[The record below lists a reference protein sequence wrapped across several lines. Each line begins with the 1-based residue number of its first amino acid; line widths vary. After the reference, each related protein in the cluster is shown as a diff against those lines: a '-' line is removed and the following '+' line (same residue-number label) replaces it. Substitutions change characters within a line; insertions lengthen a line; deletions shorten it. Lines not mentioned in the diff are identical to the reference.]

1 MLLLLLHLLLCIVP
15 TYRPGRLCRVLS
27 PLLLRFWGGVL
38 MLAFAF
44 RVGFP
49 ETGWNAV
56 GLIGIVP
63 ILTSFAA
70 ACPAYRIIGL
80 NTRPTKN
87 R

>member
-1 MLLLLLHLLLCIVP
+1 MVVVSLVMKAFAV
-15 TYRPGRLCRVLS
+15 RNKGAVDRLV
-27 PLLLRFWGGVL
+27 RFWGGVL

-44 RVGFP
+44 KVGFP

-56 GLIGIVP
+56 GLVGIVP

-70 ACPAYRIIGL
+70 ACPAYRLIGL
-80 NTRPTKN
+80 NTRPAKY